1 MRIKNMKVY
10 DLANELAE
18 EIKKSEEYVTYRTAK
33 EAINL
38 NYELKKKI
46 DEFENARY
54 EAQIVALQ
62 TGKDDELKMKHVQ
75 ELYGELIQNEEAS
88 KYFDAEIL
96 FNSLSIAILFNFLIL
111 IGIKSIIT
119 ALEISALIIISIIF
133 NYYLSFIIKIS

>member
-1 MRIKNMKVY
+1 MKVY

-54 EAQIVALQ
+54 ETQIVALQ
-62 TGKDDELKMKHVQ
+62 TGKDDEQKMKHVQ

-88 KYFDAEIL
+88 KYFDAEIR
-96 FNSLSIAILFNFLIL
+96 FNVLIADVNKI
-111 IGIKSIIT
+111 IGNVCQELLK
-119 ALEISALIIISIIF
+119 
-133 NYYLSFIIKIS
+133 

>member
-1 MRIKNMKVY
+1 MKVY

-33 EAINL
+33 EKAKKEAL
-38 NYELKKKI
+38 LKKLKKKI

-88 KYFDAEIL
+88 KYFDAEIR
-96 FNSLSIAILFNFLIL
+96 FNVLIADVNKI
-111 IGIKSIIT
+111 IGNVVQELLK
-119 ALEISALIIISIIF
+119 
-133 NYYLSFIIKIS
+133 